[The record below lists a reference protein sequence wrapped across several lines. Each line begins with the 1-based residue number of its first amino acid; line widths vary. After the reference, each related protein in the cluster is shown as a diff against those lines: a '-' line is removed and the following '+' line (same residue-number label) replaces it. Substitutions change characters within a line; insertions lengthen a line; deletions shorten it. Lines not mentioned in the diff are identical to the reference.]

1 MSYARLTAM
10 EAAKMIKNGQTLGLS
25 GFTPAG
31 APKATTREL
40 AIIAEQEHA
49 EGREF
54 KVNLFTGASTGQSTD
69 GVLSNAQAID
79 YRAPYTTNGDF
90 RKHVNAGEIRYNDL
104 HLSHMAQEI
113 RYGFMGKVDWAIL
126 EVSAIEEGETTCKA
140 YLTAAGGISPTVAR
154 LADKVI
160 LELNAFHHPKAG
172 LLHDVYEPL
181 DAPNRQPIMITHVT
195 DRIGKTYVEID
206 AKKIVGVV
214 ECNIPDEARGF
225 KDSDPVT
232 TQIGH
237 NVAEFLANDMKRGII
252 PPEFLP
258 LQSGVGSTANA
269 ILDALSKDKNIPDF
283 NIYTEVL
290 QDALVP
296 MLLERR
302 IKDASTCSL
311 TVTNDCLKQ
320 VYDNIDFFKEHLVLR
335 QSEISNHPEVIRR
348 LGVIAINT
356 AIEVDIFGNAN
367 STHISG
373 TKMMNGIGGSGD
385 FERNAYIS
393 IFTCSSVAK
402 NGLISSIV
410 PMVSHH
416 DHTEHDVNV
425 IVTEQGVA
433 DLRGKSPMQRA
444 HEIIENCAHPDY
456 RPLLRE
462 YLRIA
467 TGGQTHHYLPAAFAM
482 HDTLRRKGDM
492 HLTDFAEY
500 IKD

>member
-1 MSYARLTAM
+1 MGYTRLTAM
-10 EAAKMIKNGQTLGLS
+10 EAAQIIKNGYTLGLS

-31 APKATTREL
+31 APKAVTREL
-40 AIIAEQEHA
+40 AKIAEEEHA
-49 EGREF
+49 AGREF
-54 KVNLFTGASTGQSTD
+54 KVNLLTGASTGDSTD
-69 GVLSNAQAID
+69 GVLTLADAIG
-79 YRAPYTTNGDF
+79 YRAPYTTNGNF
-90 RKHVNAGEIRYNDL
+90 RKAVNAGQVRYTDL

-113 RYGFMGKVDWAIL
+113 RYGFYGKVDVAIL
-126 EVSAIEEGETTCKA
+126 EVCAIEEGEDVCKA
-140 YLTAAGGISPTVAR
+140 YLTSAGGISPTVAR

-160 LELNAFHHPKAG
+160 LELNAFHDPRAG

-181 DAPNRQPIMITHVT
+181 DAPYRQPIMISKVT

-206 AKKIVGVV
+206 PKKIVGVV

-225 KDSDPVT
+225 KGEDPVT

-237 NVAEFLANDMKRGII
+237 NVAQFLVNDMKRGII
-252 PPEFLP
+252 PQEFLP
-258 LQSGVGSTANA
+258 LQSGVGTTANA
-269 ILDALSKDKNIPDF
+269 ILAALGTDPQVPNF

-290 QDALVP
+290 QDAIVP
-296 MLLERR
+296 MLLEGRV
-302 IKDASTCSL
+302 KDASTCSL
-311 TVTNDCLKQ
+311 SVTNECLKE
-320 VYDNIDFFKEHLVLR
+320 VYDNIDYLKDHLVLR

-373 TKMMNGIGGSGD
+373 VNMMNGIGGSGD

-393 IFTCSSVAK
+393 IFTCASTAK
-402 NGLISSIV
+402 GGLISAIV

-416 DHTEHDVNV
+416 DHTEHDINV

-433 DLRGKSPMQRA
+433 DLRGKNPMQRA

-462 YLRIA
+462 YLKIA
-467 TGGQTHHYLPAAFAM
+467 TGGHTHHCLLAAFAM

-500 IKD
+500 VK